1 VDNFH
6 VGGGGALVRLGVD
19 TSRAEAGPWWGCS
32 RGATTTRM
40 RETAMSKLYVT
51 NINEL
56 PKVARRIQ
64 PSALI
69 SLVPM
74 EEQPITPSG
83 VDPARHLRLLIHDIT
98 TSDDAS
104 ILPQAEHIQ
113 TLIDFIRGWKQQDG
127 PLLLHCIAGVSR
139 SPAAAL
145 ITLVTLAPGH
155 EREAARALRRAGP
168 HFMPNRRMIQLAD
181 DILGTG
187 GRLLAACAAMGP
199 ADLTGEPP
207 TEVEIP
213 LLDPSTIS
221 RSP

>member
-1 VDNFH
+1 M
-6 VGGGGALVRLGVD
+6 
-19 TSRAEAGPWWGCS
+19 T
-32 RGATTTRM
+32 
-40 RETAMSKLYVT
+40 KLYVT
-51 NINEL
+51 NINDL
-56 PKVARRIQ
+56 PKVAGRIQ

-74 EEQPITPSG
+74 EEQPRTPSG
-83 VDPARHLRLLIHDIT
+83 VDPDRHLRLLIHDIT
-98 TSDDAS
+98 ESDDVG
-104 ILPQAEHIQ
+104 ILPQSEHIQ
-113 TLIDFIRGWKQQDG
+113 TLIDFIRGWQPKDG

-155 EREAARALRRAGP
+155 EHEAARVLRCAGP

-181 DILGTG
+181 DILGSG
-187 GRLLAACAAMGP
+187 GRLFAAYGAMGP

-207 TEVEIP
+207 AEVEIP
-213 LLDPSTIS
+213 LLDPATIS